1 MTRTR
6 KRLLIGLTALA
17 LVVAALLSCFL
28 LFWRVRDAQELP
40 PPPSRI
46 YVVDG
51 EGEIELSRKE
61 RDAVYGALITLLPNT
76 KIVEKDCQGTADLQA
91 NKELTLCLRFS
102 YRQRQRYEDGFALLG
117 DQPFDTVTLCVW
129 SDALG
134 LAAGMEGEPF
144 DPERSVRLAFDER
157 YSQETLSAYPTFKM
171 VLGQALAPYGQ
182 RLGEGE
188 QMLHPVVVQAASF
201 LEEPDNMASTFCKTS
216 YSCSLSLSAEQEA
229 QVWKGLGE
237 MLTAQGGYLTE
248 TADAQEAPY
257 VPGPNGVPT
266 QGWRLE
272 LKYDT
277 CRYFF
282 GRVAQ
287 RVTDGTPTYREMT
300 LEYDEV
306 VLVLEESLCRVYI
319 RNNFRTCQV
328 SGLGGPYTLGGGYA
342 AFFEM
347 IKEMHQSHPH

>member
-1 MTRTR
+1 MTRT
-6 KRLLIGLTALA
+6 KKYLLIGLPA
-17 LVVAALLSCFL
+17 LVLIVAALLTCFL
-28 LFWRVRDAQELP
+28 LFWRVRDTQELP
-40 PPPSRI
+40 PRPSRI

-51 EGEIELSRKE
+51 EGEIKLSREE
-61 RDAVYGALITLLPNT
+61 RDAVYAALIALLPKT
-76 KIVEKDCQGTADLQA
+76 KVVEKDCQGTADLQA
-91 NKELTLCLRFS
+91 NKGLTLCLRLE
-102 YRQRQRYEDGFALLG
+102 YRQRHRYEDSFALLG

-134 LAAGMEGEPF
+134 LSAGMEGEPF
-144 DPERSVRLAFDER
+144 DPARSVRLSFDESR
-157 YSQETLSAYPTFKM
+157 SYEKNPDYPAFKTAL
-171 VLGQALAPYGQ
+171 VQALAAHGE
-182 RLGEGE
+182 RLGNEE

-201 LEEPDNMASTFCKTS
+201 LEEPDNMASTFCKPS

-237 MLTAQGGYLTE
+237 MLTAQGGYLIE

-277 CRYFF
+277 CRYFS

-306 VLVLEESLCRVYI
+306 VLVLEENTCRIYI
-319 RNNFRTCQV
+319 RKDQKTCEVQ
-328 SGLGGPYTLGGGYA
+328 GLGGPYTLGEGYA
-342 AFFEM
+342 AFFETVRG
-347 IKEMHQSHPH
+347 MHEGHSH